1 MTRLLPALPVLLL
14 AACATQPHVYQ
25 PVASQ
30 SYAALGSEP
39 FWLLSIG
46 DDRIVL
52 RTPDGESVW
61 PRTMRTNVEG
71 VRSWESGEIRIVA
84 RPGPCTAENER
95 AYADYVTV
103 TLPGRQLAGCGGP
116 LLARDRP

>member
-1 MTRLLPALPVLLL
+1 MTRLLLALPLLLL
-14 AACATQPHVYQ
+14 AACAAQPRVYQ

-39 FWLLSIG
+39 FWLLNIG

-52 RTPDGESVW
+52 RTPEGETSW
-61 PRTMRTNVEG
+61 PRTMRSNAEG

-84 RPGPCTAENER
+84 RPGPCTAQGER
-95 AYADYVTV
+95 VYEDHVTV
-103 TLPGRQLAGCGGP
+103 TLPGRQLAGCGGR
-116 LLARDRP
+116 LVRPEHG

>member
-1 MTRLLPALPVLLL
+1 MMRLLPALPALLL
-14 AACATQPHVYQ
+14 AACATQPRVYQ

-39 FWLLSIG
+39 FWLLNIG

-52 RTPDGESVW
+52 RTPEGESVW

-71 VRSWESGEIRIVA
+71 VRSWESGEIRVVA

-95 AYADYVTV
+95 VYEDYVTV
-103 TLPGRQLAGCGGP
+103 TVPGRQLTGCGGR
-116 LLARDRP
+116 LVRPDGD